1 MPPNPAILVPGP
13 ALIFVVVNGVPSTG
27 QWVMIGNGQMGDQP
41 ILATAELPASS
52 GGDGGA
58 WNSGNL
64 AQTQTVSGSNAK
76 QTGASG
82 SKSKD
87 TSAAGRVSTTVLAL
101 ALTAIGAAVTL
112 F

>member
-1 MPPNPAILVPGP
+1 
-13 ALIFVVVNGVPSTG
+13 
-27 QWVMIGNGQMGDQP
+27 MGDQP

>member
-1 MPPNPAILVPGP
+1 M
-13 ALIFVVVNGVPSTG
+13 FVVVNGVPSAG
-27 QWVMIGNGQMGDQP
+27 QWVMAGNGQLGAQP

-64 AQTQTVSGSNAK
+64 AQTQTVSGSNSK

-82 SKSKD
+82 SKK
-87 TSAAGRVSTTVLAL
+87 TSAAVLGQTPSSFLAL
-101 ALTAIGAAVTL
+101 AVALVGATFA
-112 F
+112 FF